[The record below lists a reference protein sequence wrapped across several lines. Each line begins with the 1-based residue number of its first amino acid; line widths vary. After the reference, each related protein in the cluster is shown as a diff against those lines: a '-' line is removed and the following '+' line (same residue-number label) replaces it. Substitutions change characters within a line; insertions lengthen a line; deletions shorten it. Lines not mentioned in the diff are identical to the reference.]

1 MKTTISP
8 LRQRMS
14 EVAGLMVADID
25 SGRGVIR
32 IRHGTGA
39 KDRQV
44 MLSVQ
49 LLHILRDYWRLARPK
64 DWLFPGRD
72 GSGPINMTVLHAACR
87 GDRQAGDR
95 AYAAS
100 CLRHASV
107 GERHRYCERSWFRTG
122 FDELRRRL
130 RTAADAPLIRK
141 KLVVPSRLRCRVV
154 YP

>member
-8 LRQRMS
+8 LRQRVS

-49 LLHILRDYWRLARPK
+49 LLHILRDYGRLARPK

-72 GSGPINMTVLHAACR
+72 GTGPINMTVLHAACR
-87 GDRQAGDR
+87 EARSAAGIGKPVTVHT
-95 AYAAS
+95 
-100 CLRHASV
+100 LRHAFATHLLENGTDIANAHGS
-107 GERHRYCERSWFRTG
+107 
-122 FDELRRRL
+122 
-130 RTAADAPLIRK
+130 APA
-141 KLVVPSRLRCRVV
+141 STN
-154 YP
+154 